1 LGFDWALWVGGG
13 LRWPRGCFDEENK
26 MILDVVFVFS
36 TNPNRAYIANVGQ
49 DIPHDKISVSPQ
61 SNTWQHGLRWPRG
74 CFDEENKMI
83 LDVVF
88 VMCCHVLL

>member
-1 LGFDWALWVGGG
+1 VLPCVTLRADGNFIKAYPKYLLG
-13 LRWPRGCFDEENK
+13 
-26 MILDVVFVFS
+26 FS

-49 DIPHDKISVSPQ
+49 DIPHDKISVVGG
-61 SNTWQHGLRWPRG
+61 GLRWPRG